1 MLKRASI
8 LETFDLTPV
17 QRSALE
23 ARGRDVVL
31 IAGAGSGKT
40 RTLTARYLSLLEEGL
55 APRSV
60 VAVTFTEKAAREMRN
75 RIRTR
80 VNAWVRDARSGT
92 ERARWA
98 AIEADIDTARIGTIH
113 SLCAEIIRAHPVEA
127 AVDPGFEVLE
137 EGLAAAWKS
146 QAVEDALTWASG
158 EADLVPVLRAFTP
171 MQLRAGLAKLIGFR
185 LESAEAFDGVNLVAR
200 WDDALNARV
209 REFAEGSEAVDAI
222 RRLEELE
229 TEGRLEADAGPKLNE
244 QVQLLL
250 AEWHAMGE
258 ALARSSLTEAVGHL
272 ARIREECLNLT
283 VGRKA
288 GQAKPLVRLI
298 RDRYEAQ
305 VERWLGRVKD
315 VQALEN
321 AEGSLRALVPG
332 LRALFAKAAE
342 FYRRA
347 REQKHA
353 LDFDDLEDGAARLLD
368 RDDVRR
374 RWRGEIRAVLVDEFQ
389 DTNAR
394 QRRIVEALSGSRDE
408 EHGGLFVVG
417 DAKQSIYR
425 FRGADVTVFV
435 EVEQAAAKAGGE
447 VLHLAETFRAH
458 AGLVDVLNGLL
469 APAMSSALPRRPYQV
484 PYERLEARRSE
495 PRAETRPPFVEMIF
509 AEGGE
514 AEASRRLAAA
524 VLAHRLSELARAGV
538 PWDDMALLFR
548 ASTSFP
554 DFERAL
560 EDAGI
565 PFVTVAGRGFYD
577 RPEIRDL
584 LNLLRAVANPWDDL
598 AMAGLLR
605 SPAFGLSD
613 AALYQLRRPIAE
625 GEPVSFKHALRGD
638 LSALG
643 ETDRPRAER
652 ARAAL
657 DRLAPRANRISVAEL
672 LKDLL
677 DSTRLGAALRAA
689 PSGER
694 LQRNVDK
701 LLQDAHASGIARVED
716 FLDYIETLKAAGARE
731 GEAPSEAQGAVR
743 LMTVHKAKGLEFPV
757 VVLADA
763 SRQAPNDY
771 ARIILSRELG
781 VVARP
786 GRRTDEEPVSYRLA
800 KAMEREEEQAEEQ
813 RLLYV
818 GATRAQERLI
828 VIGYRGGQRGS
839 SWFSQLVEALPE
851 ESASEAGAAT
861 EPVLRLPDTGGLIAL
876 RTVRDLPSPV
886 RQPAS
891 VHPLPREEAA
901 LTPLYQVVPEHE
913 FEISDDKLPFLEAAR
928 KRRQDIFAAHA
939 REGARLVGNL
949 VHLAI
954 RRGCF
959 QGDVRLGAMLGAA
972 VREAGVLDEAE
983 AGQHIAH
990 VERLLERLRGDPHW
1004 AAFERARRYHE
1015 VPFSVS
1021 KGEGVSSGYIDMLV
1035 EDGPQAWQVVDFK
1048 TTRIETESELERLMQ
1063 TDFLPQLARYREAV
1077 ERQLGGTVQTRV
1089 CLLDFQGRLE
1099 WRPRP

>member
-185 LESAEAFDGVNLVAR
+185 LESAEAFNGVNLVAR

-435 EVEQAAAKAGGE
+435 EVEQAAAK

>member
-1 MLKRASI
+1 MEKRASI
-8 LETFDLTPV
+8 LETFDLTSV

-23 ARGRDVVL
+23 VRGRDVVL

-40 RTLTARYLSLLEEGL
+40 RTLTARYLSLLEQNL

-75 RIRTR
+75 RIRAR
-80 VNAWVRDARSGT
+80 VNEWVRDARSGQD
-92 ERARWA
+92 RARWA

-113 SLCAEIIRAHPVEA
+113 SLCAEILRTHPVEA

-146 QAVEDALTWASG
+146 QAVEDALAWASG

-171 MQLRAGLAKLIGFR
+171 MPLRAGLTKLIGFR
-185 LESAEAFDGVNLVAR
+185 LEAAEAFEGVDLVAR
-200 WDDALNARV
+200 WDSALNARV
-209 REFAEGSEAVDAI
+209 REFVEGSEVLDAI
-222 RRLEELE
+222 RKLEELE
-229 TEGRLEADAGPKLNE
+229 KEGRLEADAGPKLNQ
-244 QVQLLL
+244 QVQQLL
-250 AEWHAMGE
+250 AEWHAMTE
-258 ALARSSLTEAVGHL
+258 ALARSSPMEAVGRL
-272 ARIREECLNLT
+272 AGIREECLNLT

-288 GQAKPLVRLI
+288 GQAKPRVRLI

-315 VQALEN
+315 TQALEQ
-321 AEGSLRALVPG
+321 AEESLRALVPG

-342 FYRRA
+342 FYARA
-347 REQKHA
+347 RDQKHA

-368 RDDVRR
+368 RDEVRR
-374 RWRGEIRAVLVDEFQ
+374 LWRDEIRAVLVDEFQ

-435 EVEQAAAKAGGE
+435 EVERAAAKAGGE

-458 AGLVDVLNGLL
+458 AGLVDVLNGVL
-469 APAMSSALPRRPYQV
+469 APAMNSALPRRPYQV
-484 PYERLEARRSE
+484 PYERLEARRAE
-495 PRAETRPPFVEMIF
+495 PRDETRPPFVEMLV
-509 AEGGE
+509 AEGGN
-514 AEASRRLAAA
+514 AEASRQVAAA
-524 VLAHRLSELARAGV
+524 ALANRLGELAQAGV

-613 AALYQLRRPIAE
+613 AALYRLRRPVAE
-625 GEPVSFKHALRGD
+625 GEPVSFRHALSGD

-643 ETDRPRAER
+643 GTDQPRAER
-652 ARAAL
+652 AREAL
-657 DRLAPRANRISVAEL
+657 KRLEPMADRISVAEL

-694 LQRNVDK
+694 LQRNIDK

-716 FLDYIETLKAAGARE
+716 FLEYIETLKSAGARE

-763 SRQAPNDY
+763 SRQAPTDY
-771 ARIILSRELG
+771 ARIMLSREMG

-800 KAMEREEEQAEEQ
+800 KAIDREEEQAEEQ

-828 VIGYRGGQRGS
+828 VIGYRGGQHGS
-839 SWFSQLVEALPE
+839 SWFSQLMEALPE
-851 ESASEAGAAT
+851 ESSSVAGAAT
-861 EPVLRLPDTGGLIAL
+861 GPVLRLPDTGGLIAL
-876 RTVRDLPSPV
+876 RTVRDFPAPA
-886 RQPAS
+886 RHPAS
-891 VHPLPREEAA
+891 PPPVPPEDAT
-901 LTPLYQVVPEHE
+901 LTPLYRVVPEHD
-913 FEISDDKLPFLEAAR
+913 FEISDDKLLLLETTR
-928 KRRQDIFAAHA
+928 KRRQGLFATRT
-939 REGARLVGNL
+939 REGATLVGNL

-954 RRGCF
+954 RRGIF
-959 QGDVRLGAMLGAA
+959 PGDARLRPLLEAGVRQ
-972 VREAGVLDEAE
+972 AGVLDAAE
-983 AGQHIAH
+983 ARAHIAE
-990 VERLLERLRGDPHW
+990 VEQMLERLQVDSRW
-1004 AAFERARRYHE
+1004 AEFEGGRRYHE

-1021 KGEGVSSGYIDMLV
+1021 EGEGVSSGYIDMLA
-1035 EDGPQAWQVVDFK
+1035 EAGPRAWRVVDFK
-1048 TTRIETESELERLMQ
+1048 TTRIKTEAELERLLQ
-1063 TDFLPQLARYREAV
+1063 TEFRPQLARYRRAV
-1077 ERQLGGTVQTRV
+1077 ERQVGGKVETWV
-1089 CLLDFQGRLE
+1089 CLLDYDNHIE
-1099 WRPRP
+1099 WRRGP